1 MYLYPPD
8 EAARECRCDANDA
21 MYDTRTWLREVASI
35 DDDTLDDMD
44 DAEVASLAREFA
56 QPPDLFTETIQRTG
70 MDTNAAAKLSTDTL
84 YLILSDMD
92 TAEEDYA
99 RWAETVAR

>member
-1 MYLYPPD
+1 MYLFPPN
-8 EAARECRCDANDA
+8 EAGRECTHDANEA
-21 MYDTRTWLREVASI
+21 MYDVRAWLREVASI

-44 DAEVASLAREFA
+44 DAELASLAREFA
-56 QPPDLFTETIQRTG
+56 QPSDLFTETIQRTG

-92 TAEEDYA
+92 TAEEEYA
-99 RWAETVAR
+99 RWAETIAR